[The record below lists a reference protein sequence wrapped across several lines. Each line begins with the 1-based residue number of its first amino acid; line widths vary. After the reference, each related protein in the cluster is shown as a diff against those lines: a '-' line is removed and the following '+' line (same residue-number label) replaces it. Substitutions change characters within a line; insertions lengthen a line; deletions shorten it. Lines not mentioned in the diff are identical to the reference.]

1 MAANSTQVGGGGASI
16 TKPPTVLPAPGT
28 GPSGPT
34 NGTSSTGIS
43 NPPTPSNPSLTPLEP
58 VQPVTGTF
66 TAVNGTAAPVG
77 TATQASASN
86 VDPMGTQNPND
97 LTNTAGQLDNIT
109 SANSPYMQLARQQ
122 GMLTAASRGLGN
134 SSIAAGNSEA
144 SAVAAAAP
152 LAEQNA
158 SEAAQGKLQNS
169 QLDTQTNEFNAGQT
183 NANQQLDAQLKTQ
196 TSQFNASQQ
205 QSAGATNA
213 AALNAMREQTQA
225 LTAQLNTQFLSGSMA
240 QTLAGIQGQYSEL
253 IAQNQSA
260 AALVQSTLNG
270 MTTIMGNP
278 QINATQAAQAI
289 QAEMAFLNS
298 SLGMI
303 NVLNGGT
310 VAALPAVGNV
320 APQTKVPGVPSLGPG
335 LGAPH

>member
-1 MAANSTQVGGGGASI
+1 MAANTTQMGGGGASI
-16 TKPPTVLPAPGT
+16 TNPPSLVGSNPTPT
-28 GPSGPT
+28 TPT
-34 NGTSSTGIS
+34 NGTSAGVL
-43 NPPTPSNPSLTPLEP
+43 NPPTPSNPSLASLTPG
-58 VQPVTGTF
+58 QPATGTF
-66 TAVNGTAAPVG
+66 TAAMGTAATAG

-86 VDPMGTQNPND
+86 VDGLGSQNTND
-97 LTNTAGQLDNIT
+97 PTNAAGQLNSIT
-109 SANSPYMQLARQQ
+109 ASDSPYMQLARKQ
-122 GMLTAASRGLGN
+122 GMLAAAQRGLGN

-183 NANQQLDAQLKTQ
+183 NANAQLDAQLKTQ

-225 LTAQLNTQFLSGSMA
+225 ITAQLNTQFLSGSMA

-260 AALVQSTLNG
+260 AAIAQSTLNG
-270 MTTIMGNP
+270 ISSALANP
-278 QINATQAAQAI
+278 QINASQAAQAI
-289 QAEMAFLNS
+289 SVETTFLNS
-298 SLGMI
+298 ALGMI
-303 NVLNGGT
+303 NVLNGGSSTTLPNVSATASTHGSTT
-310 VAALPAVGNV
+310 VP
-320 APQTKVPGVPSLGPG
+320 TTTPG
-335 LGAPH
+335 LGGPH